1 GFAGTQRLPNY
12 VGTHKA
18 YEMILSGEPIEG
30 KEAAIVGLANK
41 AVPENEVFKKA
52 MKLATKITEKS
63 KPAINQVMK
72 LIPYAKT
79 TQYDKDVNE
88 EQNAFAEIFRTEDA
102 KECVQDFIEKR
113 KPNFLDK

>member
-1 GFAGTQRLPNY
+1 PNY
-12 VGTHKA
+12 VGTNKA

-41 AVPENEVFKKA
+41 AVPENEVFNET
-52 MKLATKITEKS
+52 MKLATKIANKS

-79 TQYDKDVNE
+79 NQFDEGVQAEAK
-88 EQNAFAEIFRTEDA
+88 AFGEVFGSEDA
-102 KECVQDFIEKR
+102 KEGVQAFIEKR